1 MNLDAIARP
10 DIKPAFAERNVPVAM
25 ATDENYLPYLR
36 VVVNSILAH
45 AKKGNIDLLVLNDG
59 IDAGRQQDFIDGF
72 KGTDNL
78 SVRFVD
84 VGNAIR
90 LTEADRFQ
98 QTSHLSVAALFRI
111 YLPYLLTSYDKI
123 VYLDVDLCVCG
134 DVADLYSTDIGDC
147 LLGGVYDFG
156 LKGTIAKRPDYPQWA
171 SSYGFSEWDDY
182 INTGVVIMNLATFR
196 SCEGMI
202 DRLLP
207 IAVDASRYFCD
218 QDAINFIC
226 KGRIKHLD
234 SSWNVLLL
242 QSIREDDPPEDDPPK
257 IYHYC
262 SRTKPWSHPWFMYV
276 NLWWNHVPYEDGVK
290 IWRKAFGDREQVSIG
305 DGIAASVII
314 PVYNARSYLTQ
325 ALISY
330 CAQTLENIEIICVD
344 DGSTDGSH
352 EICEKFAALD
362 PRIRVV
368 SQKNQ
373 GAAVARNRGIDEARG
388 SWLFFGDADDF
399 CKPEMLEEMVAEG
412 DRKNADVVT
421 AGRLIVDASH
431 GNAIVDAGVPQKY
444 LDAGD
449 VADCRAEGVNVFSGL
464 GFAPWNKLYRA
475 DFIRDRSIRYHQ
487 TPPADDVFFVLSA
500 FVLAARIAFVGKSY
514 YYYRSNLT
522 TSQMG
527 QADRHPTNFFTA
539 LLEVR
544 DVVAKCD
551 AKVQREFYRVAVA
564 SCFANL
570 IMRKTAAGREAAYAT
585 IRDGGLDA
593 LRLPLVDPSSVDLGF
608 YEKPC
613 ALTHARAD
621 MVDVIAAYYA
631 DKLYALTKRAEA
643 AEEMLGKYKT
653 WLDERKEKLAA
664 AHADIQLLKARRRND
679 AEATNRTNAGL
690 KSEIAKRDAILA
702 EIASIA
708 GVGIRPARQDGPV
721 QTAKGKERKADDG

>member
-25 ATDENYLPYLR
+25 ATDENYMPYLR

-90 LTEADRFQ
+90 STAGSHFQ
-98 QTSHLSVAALFRI
+98 QTTYISVAALFRI
-111 YLPYLLTSYDKI
+111 YLPYLLTAYDKI
-123 VYLDVDLCVCG
+123 VYLDIDVCALG
-134 DVADLYSTDIGDC
+134 DIADLYNADIEGC
-147 LLGGVYDFG
+147 LLGGVRDLG
-156 LKGTIAKRPDYPQWA
+156 L
-171 SSYGFSEWDDY
+171 SSPKQQDY
-182 INTGVVIMNLATFR
+182 IEWAGTHGYGDWSGYINSGVLVMNLAAFR
-196 SCEGMI
+196 ADDCI
-202 DRLLP
+202 LDRLLT
-207 IAVDASRYFCD
+207 IACEASRYFAD
-218 QDAINFIC
+218 QDALNFVC
-226 KGRIKHLD
+226 KGKIKPLHPC
-234 SSWNVLLL
+234 WNYQVGN
-242 QSIREDDPPEDDPPK
+242 
-257 IYHYC
+257 YC
-262 SRTKPWSHPWFMYV
+262 FARQQAMTSEPSYICHWAGPQKPWNAIAANCANRWWDFM
-276 NLWWNHVPYEDGVK
+276 PCEDAVK
-290 IWRKAFGDREQVSIG
+290 LWRKAFGDREQVSIG
-305 DGIAASVII
+305 GGIAASAII
-314 PVYNARSYLTQ
+314 PVYNARPYLAQT
-325 ALISY
+325 LISY
-330 CAQTLENIEIICVD
+330 CAQTLKNIEIICVD
-344 DGSTDGSH
+344 DGSTDGSR

-362 PRIRVV
+362 PRIKVV
-368 SQKNQ
+368 PQKNQ
-373 GAAVARNRGIDEARG
+373 GGAIARNRGIDEARG
-388 SWLFFGDADDF
+388 RWLFFGDADDF

-412 DRKNADVVT
+412 DRKNADVLT
-421 AGRLIVDASH
+421 AGRLIVDAAH
-431 GNAIVDAGVPQKY
+431 GNAIVDSGVPQRY

-449 VADCRAEGVNVFSGL
+449 VADCRTDGVNVFSGL

-487 TPPADDVFFVLSA
+487 TPPNDDVFFVLAA

-544 DVVAKCD
+544 DVVAKCN

-564 SCFANL
+564 SCFENL

-593 LRLPLVDPSSVDLGF
+593 LRLPLVDPSSVDLGVC
-608 YEKPC
+608 EKAY
-613 ALTHARAD
+613 ALTKAKAD
-621 MVDVIAAYYA
+621 MADVIAAYYA
-631 DKLYALTKRAEA
+631 DKLDALTRRATA
-643 AEEMLGKYKT
+643 ADETLGKFKT
-653 WLDERKEKLAA
+653 WLDEKKAKLAA

-721 QTAKGKERKADDG
+721 QTAKGKES